1 MPQTMSQQL
10 MFAQALSA
18 MLEKLIEQFLRY
30 NLHGTRALK
39 PLSEKTLTVKLGELP
54 FPLSFTVNNEK
65 IHVST
70 SEAHYDCCLV
80 TSVSTLIELQKEQ
93 QLTDLIRNDKLDI
106 QGDLKV
112 AQRFAD
118 IAQSLDIDWQSEL
131 AKRIGDIPAYKLG
144 QLGRKIVD
152 KLNFAS
158 QQIQADA
165 SEWLVHE
172 KRLIVTSTELSSFS
186 HDVDVIEQQLPKL
199 SQRIEN
205 LINRFN
211 ASS

>member
-152 KLNFAS
+152 KLNFAR